1 MKQKKIYIPTIGSIY
16 QYDNISRMV
25 EEFNQLGIYN
35 NVHCYVE
42 YDENDLELDAKVHEI
57 FAKHNYTWR

>member
-1 MKQKKIYIPTIGSIY
+1 MGSVS

-57 FAKHNYTWR
+57 FAKHNYPWR